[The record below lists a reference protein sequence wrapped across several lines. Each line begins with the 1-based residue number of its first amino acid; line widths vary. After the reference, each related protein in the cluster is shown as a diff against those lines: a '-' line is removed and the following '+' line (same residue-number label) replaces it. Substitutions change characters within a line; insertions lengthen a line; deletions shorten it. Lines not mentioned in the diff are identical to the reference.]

1 MSDSAKLFGTDGIRG
16 VAGVDLTPG
25 LAAQI
30 GRGAA
35 VVLAA
40 HLGRRPTF
48 IIGRDTRVSGQMLE
62 AALVAGI
69 TSGGGDVETL
79 GVAPTPAIAA
89 LVVARGA
96 DAGVVVSASHNRF
109 ADNGI
114 KFFNGEGFKLS
125 DDEEAEIEEHVLHH
139 DLPSKNGADIGRVAA
154 VDGAVEAYVDALA
167 ARIPLDLSGWRIA
180 VDCAHGATHAAAPL
194 GLAASGAEVEVLFDE
209 PDGLNI
215 NDGCGSTH
223 IEPLQARVRAGGFDL
238 GLAFDGDGDRV
249 LAVDSQGA
257 FVDGDFVIAIL
268 ASHLKR
274 AGRLRHETVVTTVM
288 TNLGFHQAMQRE
300 GIAVRT
306 TAVGD
311 RYVLADMLAGDYLL
325 GGEQSGHVI
334 NLDVAT
340 TGDGLATAL
349 LLLQALREMDAPL
362 DEAARIMTRLPQLL
376 INVRVGDLQALAGS
390 EAVQR
395 VIAEEERRLE
405 GSGRV
410 LVRTSGTE
418 PLVRVMVEAITAED
432 CEAACRRIAGVVEQ
446 ELA

>member
-40 HLGRRPTF
+40 HLSRRPTF
-48 IIGRDTRVSGQMLE
+48 LIGRDTRVSGQMLE

-89 LVVARGA
+89 LVVERGA
-96 DAGVVVSASHNRF
+96 DAGVVVSASHNPF

-139 DLPSKNGADIGRVAA
+139 DLPSKGGADIGRVAA
-154 VDGAVEAYVDALA
+154 VDCAVQAYVDALSD
-167 ARIPLDLSGWRIA
+167 RIPLDLSGWRLAI
-180 VDCAHGATHAAAPL
+180 DCAHGATHEAAPL
-194 GLAASGAEVEVLFDE
+194 GLARAGAEVEVLFDQ

-249 LAVDSQGA
+249 LAVDRHGA

-268 ASHLKR
+268 AAHLKR

-288 TNLGFHQAMQRE
+288 TNLGFHQAMHRE

-334 NLDVAT
+334 NLDVST

-349 LLLQALREMDAPL
+349 LLLQALDETHVTL

-376 INVRVGDLQALAGS
+376 VNVRVRDLEALAGS
-390 EAVQR
+390 QPVQR
-395 VIAEEERRLE
+395 VITEEEQRLE

-418 PLVRVMVEAITAED
+418 PLVRVMVEAVSADD
-432 CEAACRRIAGVVEQ
+432 CESSCRRIASVVER
-446 ELA
+446 ELG

>member
-1 MSDSAKLFGTDGIRG
+1 MSGPAKLFGTDGIRG

-40 HLGRRPTF
+40 RLGRRPTF

-89 LVVARGA
+89 LVVERGA
-96 DAGVVVSASHNRF
+96 DAGVVVSASHNPY

-139 DLPSKNGADIGRVAA
+139 DLPSKSGADIGRVAA
-154 VDGAVEAYVDALA
+154 VDGAVPAYVDALS
-167 ARIPLDLSGWRIA
+167 ARIPLDLSGWCIA
-180 VDCAHGATHAAAPL
+180 IDCAHGATHEAVPL
-194 GLAASGAEVEVLFDE
+194 GLARSGAEVDVLFDQ

-223 IEPLQARVRAGGFDL
+223 IEPLQARVRADGFDL

-249 LAVDSQGA
+249 LAVDRHGA

-268 ASHLKR
+268 AAHLKR

-300 GIAVRT
+300 GITVRT

-334 NLDVAT
+334 NLDVST

-349 LLLQALREMDAPL
+349 LLLQALDEMHAPL

-376 INVRVGDLQALAGS
+376 LNIRVRDLQALAGS
-390 EAVQR
+390 QAVQR

-418 PLVRVMVEAITAED
+418 PLVRVMVEAVTAED